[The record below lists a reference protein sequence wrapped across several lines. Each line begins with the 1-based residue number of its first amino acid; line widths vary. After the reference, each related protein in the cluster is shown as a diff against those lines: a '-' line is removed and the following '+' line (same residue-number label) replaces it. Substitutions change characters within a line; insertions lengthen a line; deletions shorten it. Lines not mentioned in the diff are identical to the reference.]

1 MSVTPESRSLPICWE
16 LVDTNTDNPRMQPI
30 TITRAAPH
38 CWGMFGFD
46 KTAEQVKERLAQI
59 PTNRLR
65 RIAAREYAKRFNSS
79 SAKNP
84 ERSANIYL
92 RKTTERVSEIIE
104 RSPLTVRE
112 LNSKKARKDK
122 AKQLATICQQM
133 GIVEFTHS
141 MTEEDL
147 EQLVFA
153 GYIAMHD
160 FTLSQGIKPPYQA
173 TFNAAKSTRIEDSWQ
188 RCNTHLL
195 ADRLERGIRR
205 MQCDKW
211 WLRKLDRLR
220 DTTLEHL
227 NITMGQVK
235 KGLSP
240 YASKDAVQE
249 FRHSKKSQ
257 AEWVESMQLESKDGD
272 TIDLVKVF
280 EGSISNPEIRRI
292 EMIVRIRGYKE
303 WAEQQG
309 MSCMFYT
316 ITAPSKYHANSDKY
330 NNASPRETQEYLVKQ
345 WAKVRAELSK
355 AKVKVFGLR
364 IVEPHADATPHWH
377 MVLFMKPSD
386 EPTVTNTLRRYALQ
400 HDGGEE
406 GAAKNRFDATPEDKS
421 KGDAVSYIIKYIS
434 KNING
439 AHMDDMYDDETGQ
452 PIEPENG
459 IVMNVAAW
467 ASRWR
472 IRQFQFIG
480 GAPVGL
486 WREFRRVPKESV
498 EKLSEIAKEIFEAAD
513 NSRFAEFIELLGGAL
528 RERECPVE
536 LAKELNGTNHYGE
549 DKKRVVGII
558 SDGVTYVTRATQWL
572 LKKRDSDSPWSTG
585 NNCNTQ
591 VHDWQVGHGDKLD
604 PIFLI
609 PPEHRNAVM
618 RGATYQETDER
629 NQTVTHYWV
638 SGGQLMQESMSY
650 AAQS

>member
-1 MSVTPESRSLPICWE
+1 MIDSRSLPICWE
-16 LVDTNTDNPRMQPI
+16 LVGNSEKMQPI

-38 CWGMFGFD
+38 CWGKFGFD
-46 KTAEQVKERLAQI
+46 KVAEQVKSRLALI

-65 RIAAREYAKRFNSS
+65 RIAAHGYAKRFNSET
-79 SAKNP
+79 AKNP

-92 RKTTERVSEIIE
+92 RKTIERVTEIVD
-104 RSPLTVRE
+104 RSPLTIRE

-122 AKQLATICQQM
+122 AKQITTICQQM
-133 GIVEFTHS
+133 GIVEFDEST
-141 MTEEDL
+141 TLEDA

-153 GYIAMHD
+153 SYIAMHD
-160 FTLSQGIKPPYQA
+160 FTMSQGVTPPYQA
-173 TFNAAKSTRIEDSWQ
+173 TFNAAKSKLTSEGWE
-188 RCNTHLL
+188 RCDTNLL

-211 WLRKLDRLR
+211 WLRKLNRLR

-227 NITMGQVK
+227 NITMGLVK
-235 KGLSP
+235 KGVSP

-257 AEWVESMQLESKDGD
+257 REWVESMQLESKDGE
-272 TIDLVKVF
+272 TIDLKHVF
-280 EGSISNPEIRRI
+280 DHSISNPEIRRI

-303 WAEQQG
+303 WAEEKG
-309 MSCMFYT
+309 MACMFYT
-316 ITAPSKYHANSDKY
+316 VTAPSKYHANSDKY

-355 AKVKVFGLR
+355 AKIGVFGLR

-386 EPTVTNTLRRYALQ
+386 EATVTNTLRRYALQ
-400 HDGGEE
+400 HDGDED

-439 AHMDDMYDDETGQ
+439 AHMGDMFDDETGL

-480 GAPVGL
+480 GAPVGI

-528 RERECPVE
+528 GEQSRPVE
-536 LAKELNGTNHYGE
+536 LAKEENGANAYGE
-549 DKKRVVGII
+549 PKQRTIGIA
-558 SDGVTYVTRATQWL
+558 SRGFTYVTRVTQWL
-572 LKKRDSDSPWSTG
+572 LKRSDSDSPWSTG
-585 NNCNTQ
+585 NNCNTPAN
-591 VHDWQVGHGDKLD
+591 DWQIGHGEKAN
-604 PIFLI
+604 PIHLI

-618 RGATYQETDER
+618 RGATYQEDDEI

-638 SGGQLMQESMSY
+638 RGGNLMQESMSY
-650 AAQS
+650 A